1 MDWILL
7 AQEPFT
13 SEPLTQAPGG
23 DAAGAAIFGG
33 FIILYFLCIGF
44 FILLGIASTAF
55 WIWMLVDCCANEPSE
70 GNDKV
75 VWILLIVFLGV
86 IGAIVYYFARRQ
98 PRLSRY
104 GK

>member
-1 MDWILL
+1 VDWILL
-7 AQEPFT
+7 AQGPEA
-13 SEPLTQAPGG
+13 E
-23 DAAGAAIFGG
+23 AAGAAVAVGVIVF
-33 FIILYFLCIGF
+33 YFLCMGIS
-44 FILLGIASTAF
+44 ILLGIVSTAF
-55 WIWMLVDCCANEPSE
+55 WIWMLVDCCTNEPSE